1 VRYRT
6 GCARPSSA
14 VSPSCDDDRLL
25 PPRDAGG
32 SKRRN
37 RFDTGAEAGEGEV
50 LSGGAPTPPEDGGV
64 AGIVPRWEWRTF
76 GESFGA
82 AEGLLDLREVER
94 VQESDELYLLSQE
107 SDASVK
113 IRDGLMDVKRLEAVD
128 GNGLEQ
134 WRPVLKGSFPL
145 GAADVRTVLGAL
157 GVSSRALAR
166 EAYTLDELIGE
177 VVETD
182 PALASVAV
190 HKRRVHYRLGDCMAE
205 LSEVTAGTR
214 SARTIAVEAEDPE
227 LVAAT
232 VRELQL
238 ADRPNVCLARGLK
251 TMLGLDPVR
260 FAVIDVGTNS
270 VKLHVGERRA
280 GDRWKTVVDRAEV
293 TRLGEGLHETG
304 SLQPA
309 PLQRT
314 ADAVV
319 GMVGEARREGA
330 AEIAAAATA
339 GMRLAEN
346 SAELVEAVRERCGV
360 GIEVISGEEEA
371 RLAYL
376 AATSELDVD
385 LESLVAFDTG
395 GGSTEFTFGRGRR
408 VEERFSVD
416 VGAARYTERFGLDG
430 VVSDDGLSRALEAIA
445 ADLAR
450 LDGRQRPAALV
461 GMGGALTNLA
471 AVRHGL
477 ATYDAEVVH
486 GTVLDRA
493 EIDRQIDLYRTRSAE
508 QRREIVGLQPARA
521 EVILAGACIVQTV
534 LDKLQCDE
542 LAVSDRGL
550 RHGLLL
556 ERFSAGLRP

>member
-1 VRYRT
+1 
-6 GCARPSSA
+6 
-14 VSPSCDDDRLL
+14 
-25 PPRDAGG
+25 
-32 SKRRN
+32 
-37 RFDTGAEAGEGEV
+37 
-50 LSGGAPTPPEDGGV
+50 
-64 AGIVPRWEWRTF
+64 
-76 GESFGA
+76 
-82 AEGLLDLREVER
+82 

-107 SDASVK
+107 NDASVK
-113 IRDGLMDVKRLEAVD
+113 VRDGLMDVKRLEAVD

-134 WRPVLKGSFPL
+134 WHPMLKSPFPL
-145 GAADVRTVLGAL
+145 GAADVRTVLNAL
-157 GVSSRALAR
+157 GVSVQELAR
-166 EAYTLDELIGE
+166 ETYTLDQLVGE
-177 VVETD
+177 VVETE
-182 PALASVAV
+182 PALAAVPV

-227 LVAAT
+227 LVAGT
-232 VRELQL
+232 VRGLQL

-251 TMLGLDPVR
+251 TLLGLESVR

-280 GDRWKTVVDRAEV
+280 SGSWQTVVDRAEI

-304 SLQPA
+304 LLQPD
-309 PLQRT
+309 PLRRT

-319 GMVGEARREGA
+319 GMVEEARREGA
-330 AEIAAAATA
+330 AEVAAVATA
-339 GMRLAEN
+339 GMRIAEN

-376 AATSELDVD
+376 AATSELAVGHG
-385 LESLVAFDTG
+385 SLVVFDTG
-395 GGSTEFTFGRGRR
+395 GGSSEFTFGQAGK

-416 VGAARYTERFGLDG
+416 VGAGQYTERFGLDG
-430 VVSDDGLSRALEAIA
+430 VVSDDVLEQALAAIA
-445 ADLAR
+445 ADLVR
-450 LDGRQRPAALV
+450 LDGRARPAALV
-461 GMGGALTNLA
+461 GLGGALTNLA

-477 ATYDAEVVH
+477 AAYDAEVVH
-486 GTVLDRA
+486 GTVLGRA
-493 EIDRQIDLYRTRSAE
+493 EIDRQIDLYRARTAE

-521 EVILAGACIVQTV
+521 EVILAGACITRTI

-542 LAVSDRGL
+542 LTVSDRGL
-550 RHGLLL
+550 RHGLLV